1 MAKIHGISGST
12 RYVLKG
18 IKPINGKQ
26 LATFEEINHFY
37 TNYDTVLAGINE
49 HAGKRQDK
57 LVADLHAKELQL
69 DQQIKDGI
77 AQKTI
82 EVNQRIL
89 EINKKIDASQNFFLR
104 TIHIAQFWGA
114 SYLSSYRINRP
125 FYEDLSKLEQ
135 IRYHRKYSIANRE
148 QIIQNERMNVIH
160 NHKFLKENETFLIGA
175 RGEEQVVN
183 VLTGLPDEYHVL
195 NDINLVFNK
204 YIYWRERKEHIKT
217 CQIDHL
223 VVGPTGIFLLET
235 KNWKISDIGTKFDDL
250 KHQVRRAGYALWY
263 FMKDDY
269 WRKMPKVRSVVVS
282 MHGSLPDQRIDK
294 YIDVISPHRLCDYI
308 ADRERILSE
317 DAIHKLIR
325 IIPCRETN

>member
-26 LATFEEINHFY
+26 LATFEEVHHFY
-37 TNYDTVLAGINE
+37 TNYDTVLAEIKE
-49 HAGKRQDK
+49 QAGKRHDNQI
-57 LVADLHAKELQL
+57 ADLHTRESQL

-89 EINKKIDASQNFFLR
+89 EINEKIEISQNFFIRILY
-104 TIHIAQFWGA
+104 IAQFWGA
-114 SYLSSYRINRP
+114 CHLSSYRINRP
-125 FYEDLSKLEQ
+125 FSEDLNRLEQ
-135 IRYHRKYSIANRE
+135 IRYHRKYSIAHRE

-175 RGEEQVVN
+175 IGEEQVVK

-195 NDINLVFNK
+195 NDVNLVFNK

-217 CQIDHL
+217 CQIDHI

-235 KNWKISDIGTKFDDL
+235 KKWKISDIGNKSDDL

-269 WRKMPKVRSVVVS
+269 WGKMPKVWSVVVS
-282 MHGSLPDQRIDK
+282 MHGSLPDQRIDN
-294 YIDVISPHRLCDYI
+294 YIDVISPHRLCGYI
-308 ADRERILSE
+308 ANRERILSE

-325 IIPCRETN
+325 IIPCREAN